1 MDTHRLTNA
10 LTKIDATA
18 DLLEKALE
26 LAGLVS
32 TLFREAGYEL
42 VVVGGSAIEF
52 FTEGLYMSGDI
63 DMCRTGHQTI
73 PLRKKQEI
81 LGSIGAVGGPR
92 SWKVGALF
100 IDILGELE
108 SETRAPLRELS
119 TEWGIVKLIPPELL
133 IVERVLTSVY
143 PAAYEPDRKC
153 ALMLLGSALSGTF
166 PVDWAEI
173 ERLART
179 PEYDVYEELTAMKK
193 EAVRAIK
200 KK

>member
-1 MDTHRLTNA
+1 
-10 LTKIDATA
+10 
-18 DLLEKALE
+18 
-26 LAGLVS
+26 
-32 TLFREAGYEL
+32 
-42 VVVGGSAIEF
+42 
-52 FTEGLYMSGDI
+52 MSGDI
-63 DMCRTGHQTI
+63 DMCRTGHQAI

-108 SETRAPLRELS
+108 SETCAPLREIS
-119 TEWGIVKLIPPELL
+119 TEWGIVKVIPPELL

-193 EAVRAIK
+193 EAVEQQGDIRYDITWTTLGEYLGYLERRGVSPNVALILAPSPLGT
-200 KK
+200 